1 MAIDTVVVIEKKKK
15 KVADFAYLVL
25 QKCFKVVQAKVIF
38 LLLRLR
44 LDCVKII
51 QTCLYF
57 P

>member
-51 QTCLYF
+51 
-57 P
+57 